1 VRDELICGPAD
12 RFAADTRAEIAR
24 RRPDCVVAD
33 LLVPGVAIAA
43 EADAIPCASLAMTLI
58 SAPGWGVPPAGPG
71 FAPAA
76 GPLGRLR
83 DGLLWRLVDRLWGK
97 GVPALNRARAVNGLD
112 GVGSAWEQVTRP
124 ERVLILS
131 SAAFE
136 FAGFDPPDNVAL
148 IGPRLDDPVWAG
160 DWAPPPGDAPL
171 LLVALSSDQM
181 GQAPVLRRIAAGLA
195 GLDVR
200 AILTTGPCVDPA
212 DVPAPP
218 NVPRRPRAAPHAAVQ
233 RHAAAGGAR
242 MPAMGR
248 SPRRWRT
255 ACPAVCVP
263 LGRDQHD
270 IAARL
275 AHIGAGVTVR
285 AGSRPGAFAAA
296 VRRVIA
302 EPSYGEAARR
312 AAATIERERRANRV
326 VGELEALARATVPGA
341 LAA

>member
-1 VRDELICGPAD
+1 MPELITPITPLTPIVPLPAARPVEGREFLFATLDAGGHASPALSVARDLIARGHRVRMLGDPTLEQEIRAGGVEFVPWTRAPHRSPADPPKVPTSANPMREFARVRDELICGPAD

-33 LLVPGVAIAA
+33 LLVPGVAIGA

-83 DGLLWRLVDRLWGK
+83 DGLLWRLADRLWRK

-148 IGPRLDDPVWAG
+148 IGPRLDDPAWAG

-200 AILTTGPCVDPA
+200 AISPPA
-212 DVPAPP
+212 RASTRRTSRRRPTSTSSA
-218 NVPRRPRAAPHAAVQ
+218 PRRTPPSC
-233 RHAAAGGAR
+233 G
-242 MPAMGR
+242 M
-248 SPRRWRT
+248 PRRW
-255 ACPAVCVP
+255 
-263 LGRDQHD
+263 
-270 IAARL
+270 
-275 AHIGAGVTVR
+275 
-285 AGSRPGAFAAA
+285 
-296 VRRVIA
+296 
-302 EPSYGEAARR
+302 
-312 AAATIERERRANRV
+312 
-326 VGELEALARATVPGA
+326 
-341 LAA
+341 